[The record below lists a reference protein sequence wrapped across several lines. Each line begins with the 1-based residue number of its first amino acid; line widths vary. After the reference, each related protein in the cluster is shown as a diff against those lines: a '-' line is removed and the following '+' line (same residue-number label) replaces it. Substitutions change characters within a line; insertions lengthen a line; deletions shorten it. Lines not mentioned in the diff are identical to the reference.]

1 MALSFSLRLKRPVAA
16 APFQKVCPPLPFG
29 REHLY
34 KEKRWFWV
42 LKFFFFKKSPSLI
55 FAILLFAAVASSPVV
70 PPTLSSPPFSSSSV
84 CIPGFVVEKEST
96 STVSVVEKPT
106 TTTTKTNP
114 KLNGRHHHII
124 FRLDGCHIGHD
135 NKKTIGK
142 KKKKIARAFTHLPV
156 AIVAQISIRQ

>member
-42 LKFFFFKKSPSLI
+42 LKFFFFFKSPSLI

-84 CIPGFVVEKEST
+84 CIPVVVK
-96 STVSVVEKPT
+96 VVVV
-106 TTTTKTNP
+106 
-114 KLNGRHHHII
+114 
-124 FRLDGCHIGHD
+124 
-135 NKKTIGK
+135 
-142 KKKKIARAFTHLPV
+142 V
-156 AIVAQISIRQ
+156 AIRSVKVLSGQCFTN